1 MRGIGIKTIYQP
13 TKRSASMQ
21 ENRVTKEKFKAYV
34 SVQKSG
40 QFNMFDPRAREMANT
55 LMKDDHIERED
66 WISIIQNYKKY
77 ENEFSA

>member
-1 MRGIGIKTIYQP
+1 
-13 TKRSASMQ
+13 MQ